1 MMGLMRFKRR
11 LAAAA
16 GLAGMAFYAVL
27 LPWHIVS
34 QASVAF
40 AAPAQAMAAEH
51 PCHGHDEA
59 VADQTIKGAKPAG
72 KTHCPICTGLGVLHL
87 AVASAATAF
96 PALPERPAVA
106 FDSTEDHLIEASV
119 HSPQS
124 RAPPRLTA

>member
-34 QASVAF
+34 QANLAL
-40 AAPAQAMAAEH
+40 AAPQAMAAEH

-59 VADQTIKGAKPAG
+59 VADQTVKGAKPAG

-87 AVASAATAF
+87 AVASAAIAF
-96 PALPERPAVA
+96 PVPPDRPAVA
-106 FDSTEDHLIEASV
+106 FDSTEDHLIEALV
-119 HSPQS
+119 HSPRS
-124 RAPPRLTA
+124 RAPPRPTA